1 MKLLK
6 NFALAAALAAICVL
20 CSSCASKPKL
30 IDTAANNEKL
40 SYSESYTELSEKR
53 TNKTKAWRR
62 GMVGG
67 NGLEGFI
74 TSGSPYSDTIIYQNM
89 HFIMPNINARTCPD
103 TSSELEQVKQSIVK
117 CEDIVDNASYDDVY
131 RFHPG
136 GQLRI
141 NSERH
146 RIKDYIRYTDYETA
160 QVGVKYTDKNGTWE
174 RTTFTS
180 LADGVT
186 VTKIEKSSKNA
197 PVNITLSYDDIS
209 TMANYSEGDEV
220 KKNDIILKFSSGG
233 TARAPMDGTL
243 SNLYVEEG
251 DEVTMGQQLLRV
263 ADYSN
268 PQIVFNVDEYDR
280 PALSVGQT
288 ADVTVLSTGKVL
300 TGTITRIAQEA
311 TVSGDMAYYE
321 VTMTVPQDGT
331 LAMGLSCEIR
341 VLYQS
346 VKNVT
351 TVSIDAIQY
360 DSDGK
365 PFVYCYDRKDDIVQQ
380 RVTLGINNGS
390 IVEIVDGI
398 RTGEAVLIPVK
409 NTMEMPMMHY

>member
-1 MKLLK
+1 MKKTGKIIAIIVVLALVAGGVYLFAGGRK
-6 NFALAAALAAICVL
+6 N
-20 CSSCASKPKL
+20 
-30 IDTAANNEKL
+30 TAYRE
-40 SYSESYTELSEKR
+40 E
-53 TNKTKAWRR
+53 
-62 GMVGG
+62 
-67 NGLEGFI
+67 I
-74 TSGSPYSDTIIYQNM
+74 
-89 HFIMPNINARTCPD
+89 ART
-103 TSSELEQVKQSIVK
+103 Q
-117 CEDIVDNASYDDVY
+117 
-131 RFHPG
+131 
-136 GQLRI
+136 
-141 NSERH
+141 
-146 RIKDYIRYTDYETA
+146 
-160 QVGVKYTDKNGTWE
+160 
-174 RTTFTS
+174 
-180 LADGVT
+180 
-186 VTKIEKSSKNA
+186 
-197 PVNITLSYDDIS
+197 DIS
-209 TMANYSEGDEV
+209 TYFTFSGNLSTKDSQIVTSTAKTTVKECLFSEGDVV

-233 TARAPMDGTL
+233 TARAPMDG
-243 SNLYVEEG
+243 G
-251 DEVTMGQQLLRV
+251 DEVTIGQQLLRV

-280 PALSVGQT
+280 PALSVGQA

-311 TVSGDMAYYE
+311 TVSGDLAYYE

-409 NTMEMPMMHY
+409 NPMEMPMMHY

>member
-1 MKLLK
+1 M
-6 NFALAAALAAICVL
+6 
-20 CSSCASKPKL
+20 
-30 IDTAANNEKL
+30 
-40 SYSESYTELSEKR
+40 
-53 TNKTKAWRR
+53 
-62 GMVGG
+62 
-67 NGLEGFI
+67 
-74 TSGSPYSDTIIYQNM
+74 
-89 HFIMPNINARTCPD
+89 
-103 TSSELEQVKQSIVK
+103 
-117 CEDIVDNASYDDVY
+117 
-131 RFHPG
+131 
-136 GQLRI
+136 
-141 NSERH
+141 
-146 RIKDYIRYTDYETA
+146 
-160 QVGVKYTDKNGTWE
+160 
-174 RTTFTS
+174 
-180 LADGVT
+180 
-186 VTKIEKSSKNA
+186 
-197 PVNITLSYDDIS
+197 
-209 TMANYSEGDEV
+209 V

-280 PALSVGQT
+280 PALSVGQA
-288 ADVTVLSTGKVL
+288 ADVTVLSTGKAL

-311 TVSGDMAYYE
+311 TVSGDLAYYE

>member
-1 MKLLK
+1 MEGVRGTMKKTGKIIAIIVVLALVAGGVSLFAGGRK
-6 NFALAAALAAICVL
+6 NAA
-20 CSSCASKPKL
+20 
-30 IDTAANNEKL
+30 
-40 SYSESYTELSEKR
+40 YSEE
-53 TNKTKAWRR
+53 
-62 GMVGG
+62 
-67 NGLEGFI
+67 I
-74 TSGSPYSDTIIYQNM
+74 
-89 HFIMPNINARTCPD
+89 ART
-103 TSSELEQVKQSIVK
+103 Q
-117 CEDIVDNASYDDVY
+117 
-131 RFHPG
+131 
-136 GQLRI
+136 
-141 NSERH
+141 
-146 RIKDYIRYTDYETA
+146 
-160 QVGVKYTDKNGTWE
+160 
-174 RTTFTS
+174 
-180 LADGVT
+180 
-186 VTKIEKSSKNA
+186 
-197 PVNITLSYDDIS
+197 DIS
-209 TMANYSEGDEV
+209 TYYTFSGNLSTKDSQIVTSTAKTTVKECLFSEGGAV
-220 KKNDIILKFSSGG
+220 KFSSGG

-280 PALSVGQT
+280 PALSVGQA

-311 TVSGDMAYYE
+311 TVSGDLAYYE

-409 NTMEMPMMHY
+409 NPMEMPMMHY

>member
-1 MKLLK
+1 MKKTGKIIAIIVVLALVAGGVYLFAGGRK
-6 NFALAAALAAICVL
+6 N
-20 CSSCASKPKL
+20 
-30 IDTAANNEKL
+30 TAYRE
-40 SYSESYTELSEKR
+40 E
-53 TNKTKAWRR
+53 
-62 GMVGG
+62 
-67 NGLEGFI
+67 I
-74 TSGSPYSDTIIYQNM
+74 
-89 HFIMPNINARTCPD
+89 ART
-103 TSSELEQVKQSIVK
+103 Q
-117 CEDIVDNASYDDVY
+117 
-131 RFHPG
+131 
-136 GQLRI
+136 
-141 NSERH
+141 
-146 RIKDYIRYTDYETA
+146 
-160 QVGVKYTDKNGTWE
+160 
-174 RTTFTS
+174 
-180 LADGVT
+180 
-186 VTKIEKSSKNA
+186 
-197 PVNITLSYDDIS
+197 DIS
-209 TMANYSEGDEV
+209 TYYTFSGNLSTKDSQIV
-220 KKNDIILKFSSGG
+220 TDIILKFSSGG

-311 TVSGDMAYYE
+311 TVSGDLAYYE

>member
-1 MKLLK
+1 MKKAGKIIAIIVVLALVAGGVYLFAGGRK
-6 NFALAAALAAICVL
+6 NAA
-20 CSSCASKPKL
+20 
-30 IDTAANNEKL
+30 
-40 SYSESYTELSEKR
+40 YSEE
-53 TNKTKAWRR
+53 
-62 GMVGG
+62 
-67 NGLEGFI
+67 I
-74 TSGSPYSDTIIYQNM
+74 
-89 HFIMPNINARTCPD
+89 ART
-103 TSSELEQVKQSIVK
+103 Q
-117 CEDIVDNASYDDVY
+117 
-131 RFHPG
+131 
-136 GQLRI
+136 
-141 NSERH
+141 
-146 RIKDYIRYTDYETA
+146 
-160 QVGVKYTDKNGTWE
+160 
-174 RTTFTS
+174 
-180 LADGVT
+180 
-186 VTKIEKSSKNA
+186 
-197 PVNITLSYDDIS
+197 DIS
-209 TMANYSEGDEV
+209 TYYTFSGNLSTKDSQIVTSTAKTTVKECLFSEGDEV

-321 VTMTVPQDGT
+321 VTMTV
-331 LAMGLSCEIR
+331 
-341 VLYQS
+341 LYQS

>member
-1 MKLLK
+1 MK
-6 NFALAAALAAICVL
+6 NFKKVLALVLVLATLLGLATMASATEYKDADKIAADYDEAVKVLDLIETMQGYPDGNFKPTATITREEAAKVI
-20 CSSCASKPKL
+20 A
-30 IDTAANNEKL
+30 IFD
-40 SYSESYTELSEKR
+40 
-53 TNKTKAWRR
+53 NKDA
-62 GMVGG
+62 
-67 NGLEGFI
+67 
-74 TSGSPYSDTIIYQNM
+74 
-89 HFIMPNINARTCPD
+89 
-103 TSSELEQVKQSIVK
+103 
-117 CEDIVDNASYDDVY
+117 
-131 RFHPG
+131 
-136 GQLRI
+136 
-141 NSERH
+141 
-146 RIKDYIRYTDYETA
+146 
-160 QVGVKYTDKNGTWE
+160 
-174 RTTFTS
+174 
-180 LADGVT
+180 
-186 VTKIEKSSKNA
+186 
-197 PVNITLSYDDIS
+197 DIS
-209 TMANYSEGDEV
+209 TYYTFSGNLSTKDSQIVTSTAKTTVKECLFSEGDVV

-280 PALSVGQT
+280 PALSVGQA
-288 ADVTVLSTGKVL
+288 ADVTVLSTGKML

-311 TVSGDMAYYE
+311 TVSGDLAYYE

-409 NTMEMPMMHY
+409 NPMEMPMMHY

>member
-1 MKLLK
+1 MKKTGKIIAIIVVLALVAGGVYLFAGGRK
-6 NFALAAALAAICVL
+6 NAA
-20 CSSCASKPKL
+20 
-30 IDTAANNEKL
+30 
-40 SYSESYTELSEKR
+40 YSEE
-53 TNKTKAWRR
+53 
-62 GMVGG
+62 
-67 NGLEGFI
+67 I
-74 TSGSPYSDTIIYQNM
+74 
-89 HFIMPNINARTCPD
+89 ART
-103 TSSELEQVKQSIVK
+103 Q
-117 CEDIVDNASYDDVY
+117 
-131 RFHPG
+131 
-136 GQLRI
+136 
-141 NSERH
+141 
-146 RIKDYIRYTDYETA
+146 
-160 QVGVKYTDKNGTWE
+160 
-174 RTTFTS
+174 
-180 LADGVT
+180 
-186 VTKIEKSSKNA
+186 
-197 PVNITLSYDDIS
+197 DIS
-209 TMANYSEGDEV
+209 TYYTFSGNLATNAV

-251 DEVTMGQQLLRV
+251 DEVTMGQQLLRA

-288 ADVTVLSTGKVL
+288 ADVTVLSTGKML

-398 RTGEAVLIPVK
+398 RTGEVVLIPVK

>member
-1 MKLLK
+1 MKKTGKIIAIIVVLALVVSGVFLFAGGRK
-6 NFALAAALAAICVL
+6 NAA
-20 CSSCASKPKL
+20 
-30 IDTAANNEKL
+30 
-40 SYSESYTELSEKR
+40 YSEE
-53 TNKTKAWRR
+53 
-62 GMVGG
+62 
-67 NGLEGFI
+67 I
-74 TSGSPYSDTIIYQNM
+74 
-89 HFIMPNINARTCPD
+89 ART
-103 TSSELEQVKQSIVK
+103 Q
-117 CEDIVDNASYDDVY
+117 
-131 RFHPG
+131 
-136 GQLRI
+136 
-141 NSERH
+141 
-146 RIKDYIRYTDYETA
+146 
-160 QVGVKYTDKNGTWE
+160 
-174 RTTFTS
+174 
-180 LADGVT
+180 
-186 VTKIEKSSKNA
+186 
-197 PVNITLSYDDIS
+197 DIS
-209 TMANYSEGDEV
+209 TYYTFSGNLSTKDSQIVTSTAKTTVKECLFSEGDVV

-280 PALSVGQT
+280 PALSVGQA
-288 ADVTVLSTGKVL
+288 ADVTVLSTGKML

-311 TVSGDMAYYE
+311 TVSGDLAYYE

-331 LAMGLSCEIR
+331 LAMGL
-341 VLYQS
+341 
-346 VKNVT
+346 

-409 NTMEMPMMHY
+409 NPMEMPMMHY

>member
-1 MKLLK
+1 MEGVRGTMKKAGKIIAIIVVLALVAGGVYLFTGGRK
-6 NFALAAALAAICVL
+6 NAA
-20 CSSCASKPKL
+20 
-30 IDTAANNEKL
+30 
-40 SYSESYTELSEKR
+40 YSEE
-53 TNKTKAWRR
+53 
-62 GMVGG
+62 
-67 NGLEGFI
+67 I
-74 TSGSPYSDTIIYQNM
+74 
-89 HFIMPNINARTCPD
+89 ARP
-103 TSSELEQVKQSIVK
+103 Q
-117 CEDIVDNASYDDVY
+117 
-131 RFHPG
+131 
-136 GQLRI
+136 
-141 NSERH
+141 
-146 RIKDYIRYTDYETA
+146 
-160 QVGVKYTDKNGTWE
+160 
-174 RTTFTS
+174 
-180 LADGVT
+180 
-186 VTKIEKSSKNA
+186 
-197 PVNITLSYDDIS
+197 DIS
-209 TMANYSEGDEV
+209 TYYTFSGNLSTKDSQIVTSTAKTTVKECLFSEGDTV

-268 PQIVFNVDEYDR
+268 PQMVFNVDEYDR

-409 NTMEMPMMHY
+409 NPMEMPMMHY

>member
-1 MKLLK
+1 MKKTGKIIAIIVVLALVVSGVFLFAGGRK
-6 NFALAAALAAICVL
+6 N
-20 CSSCASKPKL
+20 
-30 IDTAANNEKL
+30 TA
-40 SYSESYTELSEKR
+40 YSEE
-53 TNKTKAWRR
+53 
-62 GMVGG
+62 
-67 NGLEGFI
+67 I
-74 TSGSPYSDTIIYQNM
+74 
-89 HFIMPNINARTCPD
+89 ART
-103 TSSELEQVKQSIVK
+103 Q
-117 CEDIVDNASYDDVY
+117 
-131 RFHPG
+131 
-136 GQLRI
+136 
-141 NSERH
+141 
-146 RIKDYIRYTDYETA
+146 
-160 QVGVKYTDKNGTWE
+160 
-174 RTTFTS
+174 
-180 LADGVT
+180 
-186 VTKIEKSSKNA
+186 
-197 PVNITLSYDDIS
+197 DIS
-209 TMANYSEGDEV
+209 TYYTFSGNLSTKDSQIVTSTAKTTVKECLFSEGDVV

-280 PALSVGQT
+280 PALSVGQA
-288 ADVTVLSTGKVL
+288 ADVTVLSTGKML

-311 TVSGDMAYYE
+311 TVSGDLAYYE

-365 PFVYCYDRKDDIVQQ
+365 PFV
-380 RVTLGINNGS
+380 
-390 IVEIVDGI
+390 
-398 RTGEAVLIPVK
+398 
-409 NTMEMPMMHY
+409 